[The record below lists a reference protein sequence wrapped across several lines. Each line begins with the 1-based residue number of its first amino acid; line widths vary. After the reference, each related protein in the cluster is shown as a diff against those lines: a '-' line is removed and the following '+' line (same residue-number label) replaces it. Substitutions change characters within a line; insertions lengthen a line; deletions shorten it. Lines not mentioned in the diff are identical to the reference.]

1 MICDDCGKD
10 CTVIYST
17 GVLKRCLT
25 CSVEL
30 SERQRRRY
38 WAMNPNRNQD
48 HFATV
53 GAGPCFLCD
62 GPAQFGV
69 LREISRDGNSETCPT
84 WICWT
89 CNNQIPRETTLYEFG
104 SVPQSEVNECE

>member
-38 WAMNPNRNQD
+38 WAMNPKRNQD